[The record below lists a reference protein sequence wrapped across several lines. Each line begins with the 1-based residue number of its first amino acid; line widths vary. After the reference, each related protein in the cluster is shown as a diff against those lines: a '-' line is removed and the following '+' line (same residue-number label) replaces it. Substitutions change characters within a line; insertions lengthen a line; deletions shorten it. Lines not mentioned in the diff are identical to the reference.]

1 MEGGDFMAKKKTK
14 SAVKDLYEKNKEKIM
29 TYLADFLEQ
38 GGKSLLE
45 WVKRVSKIREKI
57 RKVIVSTGFILA
69 GLVVLLLGI
78 ADYLAT
84 LAPSLPAGVMH
95 IIVGI
100 VIIVLAIIY
109 VKV

>member
-1 MEGGDFMAKKKTK
+1 MAKKKAGL
-14 SAVKDLYEKNKEKIM
+14 AVKELYEKNKEKIM
-29 TYLADFLEQ
+29 AYLADFLEQ

-45 WVKRVSKIREKI
+45 WVKKISRIRERI
-57 RKVIVSTGFILA
+57 RKVVVSTGFILA

-84 LAPSLPAGVMH
+84 LAPNLPAGIMH

-100 VIIVLAIIY
+100 GVIVLAIIY
-109 VKV
+109 AKV